1 MDADDVLERL
11 SALPPTLFERVIF
24 QAEIPQEHLPGVIA
38 PQTTRAIAVI
48 KHVQQQGQLGRLV
61 GILERVAGRPDRT
74 VASNLTTQPGL
85 PVTPRPPSAP
95 LAAPRP
101 PSAPL
106 AAPRPP
112 SAPLAAPRP
121 PSAPLVAPAPGLATS
136 AELRERLIRMKQEV
150 TATLNVRPRALA
162 QLAARIG
169 CDPAPETLSERLV
182 EMYGSEA
189 AAHVLAVFDEQPLT
203 PDGERD
209 RAALESV
216 LFIVL
221 PYVSDWRDEVAACCA
236 RRDGEPAAVE
246 LRYRSDTIA
255 EAVMAGWVGRRC
267 FFEHR
272 AGAEPYG
279 VGAVQIPAAA
289 QTALFASEQHL
300 LESVVLQLARQLD
313 VGGLSFREQR
323 MRVAAALRSRDQRKG
338 FERMRYYFLF
348 RDAASPDDPA
358 GLWCLARMTL
368 QGLPR
373 LALVRMQGQL
383 SDAEA
388 DLEESVAA
396 LLRQRTL

>member
-11 SALPPTLFERVIF
+11 SGLPATLFERVIY
-24 QAEIPQEHLPGVIA
+24 QAEIPEEHLPGVIA

-48 KHVQQQGQLGRLV
+48 KYVQQRGQLDRLM
-61 GILERVAGRPDRT
+61 GILERIAGRRGP
-74 VASNLTTQPGL
+74 VSSNAVTQPGL
-85 PVTPRPPSAP
+85 PILPRPPSAP
-95 LAAPRP
+95 IIAPHP
-101 PSAPL
+101 PSAP
-106 AAPRPP
+106 
-112 SAPLAAPRP
+112 
-121 PSAPLVAPAPGLATS
+121 VAVPVPGLAAS
-136 AELRERLIRMKQEV
+136 AELRERLLRMKQEV

-169 CDPAPETLSERLV
+169 CDPVSETLSERLV
-182 EMYGSEA
+182 EMCGSEA
-189 AAHVLAVFDEQPLT
+189 AAHVLAVFDDQPLT

-236 RRDGEPAAVE
+236 RRDSEPAAVE

-279 VGAVQIPAAA
+279 VGAVQIPADA
-289 QTALFASEQHL
+289 QTALFTSGQHL

-313 VGGLSFREQR
+313 VGGSFRER
-323 MRVAAALRSRDQRKG
+323 RIRVAAVLRSREQRKG
-338 FERMRYYFLF
+338 FDRMRYYFLF

-358 GLWCLARMTL
+358 GLWCLARTTL

-373 LALVRMQGQL
+373 LALVRMRGQL